1 MDRTRKA
8 VAHERYIWLSVLDD
22 LKLQHSETNANFIFF
37 NARMPQPKL
46 AAAMLSQGIDIGR
59 AHPPYANWARIT
71 IGLPEE
77 NQRAHDAL
85 RRTLEETVADA
96 FSAAK

>member
-1 MDRTRKA
+1 LHASVRW
-8 VAHERYIWLSVLDD
+8 VSVLDD
-22 LKLQHSETNANFIFF
+22 LQLEHSEPKANFIFF
-37 NARMPQPKL
+37 NARMPQAKL

-59 AHPPYANWARIT
+59 PHPPYANWARIT